1 MIKFVAAFFMA
12 FLPVLSAFADDVCL
26 NHKITP
32 RIDVTTFEWEKKI
45 SQPDDYMTEHG
56 HVQTS
61 LLQENGINVNVVS
74 VKGGWCVILTSV
86 DTKIGYKE
94 FNVNVDKKYKKDSCF
109 YNAVLAHEDKHINVH
124 LSVLDNYKKNL
135 YDTLYGAANSVM
147 PVFIGDI
154 ETVDDVIDDFSR
166 QLNTHPDI
174 VLILQKINSDLEI
187 QNSKVD
193 LDEDGADMQ
202 KCLND
207 VLNKDK

>member
-1 MIKFVAAFFMA
+1 MIKFFSA
-12 FLPVLSAFADDVCL
+12 FLMSFLPILSALADDACL

-32 RIDVTTFEWEKKI
+32 RIDVATFEWVKKI
-45 SQPDDYMTEHG
+45 SQPDDFMTEHG

-61 LLQENGINVNVVS
+61 LLQENGINVNVAS
-74 VKGGWCVILTSV
+74 VRGGWCVILTSV

-94 FNVNVDKKYKKDSCF
+94 FDVNVDKKYKKDSCF

-124 LSVLDNYKKNL
+124 LSVLDEYKKEL

-154 ETVDDVIDDFSR
+154 ENVDNVIDDFSR
-166 QLNTHPDI
+166 QLNSHPDV
-174 VLILQKINSDLEI
+174 VLILQKINSELEI
-187 QNSKVD
+187 QNAKVD
-193 LDEDGADMQ
+193 LDETGADMQ

-207 VLNKDK
+207 ALNKK